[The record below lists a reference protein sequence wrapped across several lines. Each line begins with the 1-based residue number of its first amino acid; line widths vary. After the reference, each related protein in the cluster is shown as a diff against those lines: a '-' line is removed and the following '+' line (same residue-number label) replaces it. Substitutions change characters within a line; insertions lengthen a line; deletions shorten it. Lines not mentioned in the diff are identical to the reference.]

1 MRIAL
6 FIEFE
11 GKKVAVIGGGY
22 VGTTRAKKFS
32 EMGAKV
38 TVFSLDFSEELLK
51 MSREGKII
59 LVKKEA
65 SELDEELKG
74 FDLVVVAIGD
84 KDLNGKFKE
93 LSKKYRFLLNLAN
106 DAEETEVVVPFEGGK
121 NGIRFA
127 VTTEGKSGVVA
138 RKVRDLFQNVLE
150 NDRTLFVY
158 LNAMEHLKKFM
169 KQKEIPVNARMK
181 IYTIVGSSS
190 ELMKIAESGDLEEAK
205 KFVEMIAQEK
215 AKELGG
221 IKDGF

>member
-6 FIEFE
+6 FIEFQE
-11 GKKVAVIGGGY
+11 KKVAVIGGGY

-38 TVFSLDFSEELLK
+38 TVFSLNFSEELLK
-51 MSREGKII
+51 LGAEGKVI

-84 KDLNGKFKE
+84 KNLNSKFRE

-121 NGIRFA
+121 DGIRFA

-138 RKVRDLFQNVLE
+138 RKVRELFQKVLE
-150 NDRTLFVY
+150 NDKTLFVY

-169 KQKEIPVNARMK
+169 KQNEIPVNARMK
-181 IYTIVGSSS
+181 IYSIVGSSS
-190 ELMKIAESGDLEEAK
+190 ELIKIAESGDLEEAK
-205 KFVEMIAQEK
+205 KFVERIAEEK

-221 IKDGF
+221 VEDGF